1 MRVWLTMHVAPDVLP
16 YVLGHLAW
24 RVRDLAVCCRVCRL
38 WHAVAT
44 PLLYERIWLRNQTRL
59 VRVFATLA
67 QRPPLAKCVRI
78 LELRVFPFGMP
89 AEALEALETHIV
101 QALQFMTN
109 LRELRWTRTGSL
121 SDRVLLHMFDATHHL
136 QTLELTGDSR
146 TWSPRLL
153 AECIPRSVTSLS
165 FLLPD
170 ATVVR
175 HLPDIVAQLDG
186 RLASLQL
193 LCMHSSVVTDDILRT
208 LAPLV
213 PRLQRLALIGC
224 KHVHGPGIEALASV
238 HDLCLEAVGL
248 GPQALMRVVPQH
260 VQSLV
265 LTLPRHDV
273 PGFLDEVGAVLG
285 SCDGLQHLTL
295 YACGGRAA
303 IVDAHA
309 PHMTDACLQR
319 IGAVPLR
326 TLRLHGLGLSLAQL
340 TVLSHARI
348 AHTLRDLVV
357 HLYERLTD
365 TLFASIA
372 RFTYLV
378 SLHILSDTSSEAM
391 FTDEDTLQLVSHAS
405 GYLHQMGFRNRV
417 WRVHVTKEG
426 RTLTPWDAQS
436 ETFPEVMLVVRS

>member
-1 MRVWLTMHVAPDVLP
+1 MPVAPDVLP
-16 YVLGHLAW
+16 DVLRHLAW
-24 RVRDLAVCCRVCRL
+24 RVRDLAACCRVCRL

-67 QRPPLAKCVRI
+67 QTPSLAAFVRI
-78 LELRVFPFGMP
+78 LEVRVFPFGMP
-89 AEALEALETHIV
+89 AEALEALEAHIV
-101 QALQFMTN
+101 QALQSMTH

-153 AECIPRSVTSLS
+153 AERIPRSVTTLS

-175 HLPDIVAQLDG
+175 HLPDIVAQLEG

-208 LAPLV
+208 LAPLA

-224 KHVHGPGIEALASV
+224 KHVHGPGIEALATV
-238 HDLCLEAVGL
+238 RHLCLEAVGL
-248 GPQALMRVVPQH
+248 SPSALGRVVPQH

-273 PGFLDEVGAVLG
+273 PSFLDEVSAVLA
-285 SCDGLQHLTL
+285 SRDALQHLTL

-309 PHMTDACLQR
+309 PHMTDACLR
-319 IGAVPLR
+319 RLGATPLR
-326 TLRLHGLGLSLAQL
+326 TLRLYGLGLSLAQL
-340 TVLSHARI
+340 NALSYARI

-357 HLYERLTD
+357 HLYEGITD
-365 TLFASIA
+365 TLFGSIA
-372 RFTYLV
+372 RFAHLV
-378 SLHILSDTSSEAM
+378 SVHILSDTSSDATL
-391 FTDEDTLQLVSHAS
+391 TDEDAQQLVSQAGEH
-405 GYLHQMGFRNRV
+405 LQQVGFRNRV
-417 WRVHVTKEG
+417 MRVCVTKEG
-426 RTLTPWDAQS
+426 RALTTWDAHS
-436 ETFPEVMLVVRS
+436 ETFPDVMLVVRS

>member
-1 MRVWLTMHVAPDVLP
+1 MQVAPDVLP
-16 YVLGHLAW
+16 DVLGHLAW
-24 RVRDLAVCCRVCRL
+24 RVRDLAACCRVCRL

-59 VRVFATLA
+59 VRVFSTLA

-89 AEALEALETHIV
+89 AEALEALEAHIV
-101 QALQFMTN
+101 QALQSMTN

-121 SDRVLLHMFDATHHL
+121 SDRVLRHMFDATHHL

-153 AECIPRSVTSLS
+153 VERIPRSVTSLS

-175 HLPDIVAQLDG
+175 HLPDIVAQLEG

-193 LCMHSSVVTDDILRT
+193 LCMHSSVVTDDILQT
-208 LAPLV
+208 LAPLA

-224 KHVHGPGIEALASV
+224 KHVHGPGIEALATV
-238 HDLCLEAVGL
+238 RDLCLEAVGL
-248 GPQALMRVVPQH
+248 GPHALVRIVPQH

-273 PGFLDEVGAVLG
+273 PGFLDEVGVVLE
-285 SCDGLQHLTL
+285 SCDALQHLTL

-319 IGAVPLR
+319 IGAAPLC

-340 TVLSHARI
+340 SALSYARV

-357 HLYERLTD
+357 HLYERITES
-365 TLFASIA
+365 FFGSIA
-372 RFTYLV
+372 RFTHLA
-378 SLHILSDTSSEAM
+378 SLHLLSDTSSEAM
-391 FTDEDTLQLVSHAS
+391 LTDEDAQQLVSQA
-405 GYLHQMGFRNRV
+405 GAYLHQVGFRNRV
-417 WRVHVTKEG
+417 LRVCVTKEG
-426 RTLTPWDAQS
+426 RALTAWDAQS